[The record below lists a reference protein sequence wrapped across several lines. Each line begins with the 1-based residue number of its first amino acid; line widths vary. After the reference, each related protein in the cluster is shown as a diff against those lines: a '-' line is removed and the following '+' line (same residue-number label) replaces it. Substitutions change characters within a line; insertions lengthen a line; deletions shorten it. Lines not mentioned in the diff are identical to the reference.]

1 MGVREVSIYELLSP
15 LLLIERNTKL
25 VFKSVCLLDN
35 NTHLFIKKKIFLRLK
50 YIYKYFYKK
59 HF

>member
-35 NTHLFIKKKIFLRLK
+35 NTHLFIKKR
-50 YIYKYFYKK
+50 YF
-59 HF
+59 